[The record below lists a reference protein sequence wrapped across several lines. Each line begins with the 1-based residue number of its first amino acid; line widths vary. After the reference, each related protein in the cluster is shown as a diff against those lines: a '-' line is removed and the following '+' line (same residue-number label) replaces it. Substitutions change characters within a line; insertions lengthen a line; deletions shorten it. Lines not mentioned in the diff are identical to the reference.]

1 MKYEE
6 VKELLSKGFTAD
18 EIRKFMSDET
28 DGKPDSNEGGK
39 DQENP
44 NKELEV
50 PKDSLNK
57 GDDVMEI
64 LDKLTET
71 VTQLGAN
78 VKAIQ
83 DFNLKKTSTE
93 DLGVNT
99 IDKCMEDFIKEL

>member
-28 DGKPDSNEGGK
+28 DGKSDSNEGSNEPEDKG
-39 DQENP
+39 
-44 NKELEV
+44 KELEV

-64 LDKLTET
+64 LDKLKET

>member
-28 DGKPDSNEGGK
+28 DGKPDPNEGGK
-39 DQENP
+39 EQEDQ
-44 NKELEV
+44 NKEHEV
-50 PKDSLNK
+50 QKDTLNK

>member
-1 MKYEE
+1 
-6 VKELLSKGFTAD
+6 
-18 EIRKFMSDET
+18 MSESA
-28 DGKPDSNEGGK
+28 DGKTDINEGSPK
-39 DQENP
+39 PEDTNEEPKVQE
-44 NKELEV
+44 
-50 PKDSLNK
+50 DSLNK
-57 GDDVMEI
+57 SDDVMEI

-71 VTQLGAN
+71 VKQLGAN

>member
-6 VKELLSKGFTAD
+6 VKELLSKGFTVE

-28 DGKPDSNEGGK
+28 DSKSDSNEGSTK
-39 DQENP
+39 KEDSNEEPKVQE
-44 NKELEV
+44 
-50 PKDSLNK
+50 DSLNK

-64 LDKLTET
+64 LNTLMET
-71 VTQLGAN
+71 VATLGAN

-99 IDKCMEDFIKEL
+99 VDKCMEDFIKEL